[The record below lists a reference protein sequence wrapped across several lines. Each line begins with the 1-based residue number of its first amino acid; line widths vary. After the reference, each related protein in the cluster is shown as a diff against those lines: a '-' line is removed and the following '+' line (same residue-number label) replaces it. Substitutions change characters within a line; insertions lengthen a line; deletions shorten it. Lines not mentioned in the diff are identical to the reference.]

1 LIGLTQS
8 TIARRVS
15 CQGVGLHSGDEVRLT
30 LEPAGANAGL
40 VFVLAEVGSR
50 SVGTEIPARA
60 DHVWSTIRATTLAL
74 PGGPPGAEPGRVAT
88 VEHLLA
94 SVLVHR
100 IDNLRILLEGNEIP
114 VFDGSAAPFAALLR
128 EAGRAGQPA
137 PRSEWV
143 LRRPLEIREGDRWIR
158 AAPSES
164 LRIRYTID
172 FPHPCI
178 GRQSLDVPLLDEA
191 FFEDELAPA
200 RTFGFVHEI
209 EELREAG
216 LARGGSFENALV
228 LDDTRLLNGGGL
240 RWPDEFVRHKV
251 VDLLGDLALLG
262 APLRADIE
270 VEKGGHGLHHR
281 LVRALLDSPDLLDRR
296 DHTVAA

>member
-1 LIGLTQS
+1 LDGLTQS

-15 CQGVGLHSGDEVRLT
+15 CQGFGLHSGDEVRLT
-30 LEPAGANAGL
+30 LEPAGAETGL
-40 VFVLAEVGSR
+40 IFVLAEAGGR
-50 SVGTEIPARA
+50 PIGTEIPARA

-74 PGGPPGAEPGRVAT
+74 PSGSMDASRVRVST

-94 SVLVHR
+94 SVLIHR
-100 IDNLRILLEGNEIP
+100 IDNLRILLEGSEIP

-128 EAGRAGQPA
+128 EAGRVSQAA

-143 LRRPLEIREGDRWIR
+143 MRRPLEIREGDRWIR
-158 AAPSES
+158 AVPSDR
-164 LRIRYTID
+164 LRIHYTID

-178 GRQSLDVPLLDEA
+178 GRQSLHIPRLDETY
-191 FFEDELAPA
+191 FENELAPA
-200 RTFGFVHEI
+200 RTFGFVREV
-209 EELREAG
+209 EGLREAG

-228 LDDTRLLNGGGL
+228 LDDIRLLNTGGL

-262 APLRADIE
+262 APLRAQIE

-281 LVRALLDSPDLLDRR
+281 LVRALLEAPDLLDRR

>member
-1 LIGLTQS
+1 MAGLTQS

-15 CQGVGLHSGDEVRLT
+15 CQGFGLHSGDEVRLT
-30 LEPAGANAGL
+30 LEPAGVGTGL
-40 VFVLAEVGSR
+40 VFVLAATGGR
-50 SVGTEIPARA
+50 SIGTEIPARA

-74 PGGPPGAEPGRVAT
+74 PAGSADAERVRVST

-94 SVLVHR
+94 SVFVHR
-100 IDNLRILLEGNEIP
+100 VDNLRILLEGSEIP

-128 EAGRAGQPA
+128 EAGRASQPA
-137 PRSEWV
+137 PRSDWV
-143 LRRPLEIREGDRWIR
+143 LRRPLEIQDGDRWIR
-158 AAPSES
+158 AVPSDS

-178 GRQSLDVPLLDEA
+178 GRQTLEIPRLDEVY
-191 FFEDELAPA
+191 FENELAPA
-200 RTFGFVHEI
+200 RTFGFVREI
-209 EELREAG
+209 EGLREAG
-216 LARGGSFENALV
+216 LARGGSFDNALV
-228 LDDTRLLNGGGL
+228 LDDICVLNGDGL

-262 APLRADIE
+262 APLRAAIE

>member
-1 LIGLTQS
+1 MVGLTQS

-15 CQGVGLHSGDEVRLT
+15 CQGFGLHSGDEVRLT
-30 LEPAGANAGL
+30 LEPAGASTGL
-40 VFVLAEVGSR
+40 VFVLAESGGS
-50 SVGTEIPARA
+50 SIGTEIPARA

-74 PGGPPGAEPGRVAT
+74 PAGSTNPERVRVST

-100 IDNLRILLEGNEIP
+100 IDNLRILLEGSEIP

-137 PRSEWV
+137 PRRDWV
-143 LRRPLEIREGDRWIR
+143 LRRPLEIRDGDRWIR
-158 AAPSES
+158 AVPSDT

-178 GRQSLDVPLLDEA
+178 GRQSLEIPLLDEA
-191 FFEDELAPA
+191 FFENELAPA
-200 RTFGFVHEI
+200 RTFGFVHEV
-209 EELREAG
+209 EGLREAG
-216 LARGGSFENALV
+216 LARGGSFDNALV
-228 LDDTRLLNGGGL
+228 LDDTRLLNGDGL

-262 APLRADIE
+262 APLRAEIE

-281 LVRALLDSPDLLDRR
+281 LVRALLDSPDLLDRS